1 MQEFMKTRGHG
12 IKRQG
17 DWETRRYGDGDYK
30 NIKTRR
36 QGEIRVNPRF
46 QPLTEKRR

>member
-1 MQEFMKTRGHG
+1 MLEFMKTRGPGDKEIGRHG

-17 DWETRRYGDGDYK
+17 DWETRGYGDGDYK

-36 QGEIRVNPRF
+36 LGN
-46 QPLTEKRR
+46 TETP